1 MVDSLL
7 IFCSMATAIVL
18 EAAPFLLLG
27 SLVGALFEV
36 FVPDRALERFIP
48 RNVAAQVMVGLV
60 AGMALPT
67 CECGVVPIARRLL
80 LRRVPVRMVMA
91 YMLAAPVINP
101 VVLLSTYVAFQSDL
115 SMVGLRVLFV
125 AVPAAAVA
133 FGLGRGQAH
142 DVLRMPKPVLL
153 RMHGIGEPAIHA
165 HEAHDHGHTH
175 EHGCSCAACA
185 EGAQQGSRFMA
196 VLSHTSLEFLSM
208 ARFLIVGAC
217 LAAAFKVFVPAGVL
231 RVFAGSPVLSI
242 ASMMLFAVL
251 SSVCSEADAFVA
263 AGFSMLPRVA
273 QLSFTAIGPMVD
285 LKLMGMFA
293 ATFRGRVTFALV
305 LIPLISVFGMSLLL
319 HWLGGGL

>member
-1 MVDSLL
+1 MADSLL

-48 RNVAAQVMVGLV
+48 RGAVAQVSVGLV

-133 FGLGRGQAH
+133 FGLGRGEAH
-142 DVLRMPKPVLL
+142 DVLRMPRPVLL

-165 HEAHDHGHTH
+165 HEGH
-175 EHGCSCAACA
+175 ESGCSCASCA
-185 EGAQQGSRFMA
+185 EGAQQGSRLMA
-196 VLSHTSLEFLSM
+196 VLSHTALEFLSM
-208 ARFLIVGAC
+208 ARFLIAGAC
-217 LAAAFKVFVPAGVL
+217 LAAAFKVFVPAAIL
-231 RVFAGSPVLSI
+231 RLFVDSPVLSI
-242 ASMMLFAVL
+242 VSMMLFAVL

-285 LKLMGMFA
+285 LKLLGMFG
-293 ATFRGRVTFALV
+293 ATFRGRATLALV
-305 LIPLISVFGMSLLL
+305 TVPTLSVLVMSLLL
-319 HWLGGGL
+319 HWLGGGS